1 MLEVGKFYDLKIVK
15 TVDFGVYLSANE
27 NDEQKVLLPK
37 KEVPEGSNKGDTLNV
52 FIYRDSDD
60 RLIATVKKPLID
72 MDNLAALEVKDVSK
86 IGAFL
91 DWGLDKDL
99 LLPYKEQIRTVHIGD
114 KFLVALYTDKS
125 DRLCATM
132 KINKYLSE
140 NSPYKKDDKVT
151 GTVINVNPEMGA
163 YIAVD
168 NKYYGML
175 NKNEIHE
182 RLESGAVVEAR
193 VASVRSD
200 GKLNLSLR
208 EKAYIQMDSDV
219 LTIKKVMQE
228 FGGEL
233 PFDDKVD
240 PATIEKYFKMSKNA
254 FKRAIGRMM
263 KNGIVIKEDGRLI
276 YVEKK

>member
-1 MLEVGKFYDLKIVK
+1 MLEVGKFYSLKVVK
-15 TVDFGVYLSANE
+15 MVDFGVYLAESE
-27 NDEQKVLLPK
+27 TSEQKVLLPK
-37 KEVPEGSNKGDTLNV
+37 KEVPEDVNKDDTVYV

-60 RLIATVKKPLID
+60 RLIATTKTPLID
-72 MDNLAALEVKDVSK
+72 MDHLAALKVKDVSK

-99 LLPYKEQIRTVHIGD
+99 LLPYKEQIRTVHVGD
-114 KFLVALYTDKS
+114 KFLVALYPDKS

-140 NSPYKKDDKVT
+140 DSPYKKDDKVK
-151 GTVINVNPEMGA
+151 GTIININPEMGA
-163 YIAVD
+163 YVAVD

-182 RLESGAVVEAR
+182 KLETGSEIEAR

-219 LTIKKVMQE
+219 LIIKKVMEE

-233 PFDDKVD
+233 PFDDKAD

-263 KNGIVIKEDGRLI
+263 KNGIVLKEDGRLI

>member
-1 MLEVGKFYDLKIVK
+1 MLEVGRFYDLKIVK
-15 TVDFGVYLSANE
+15 TVDFGVYLSESE

-37 KEVPEGSNKGDTLNV
+37 KEVPEGCNKGDVLNV

-60 RLIATVKKPLID
+60 RLIATAKKPLID
-72 MDNLAALEVKDVSK
+72 MENLAALEVKDVSK

-182 RLESGAVVEAR
+182 RLESGSVVEAR

-219 LTIKKVMQE
+219 ITIKKVMQE

-263 KNGIVIKEDGRLI
+263 KNGIVLKEDGRLI

>member
-219 LTIKKVMQE
+219 LIIKKVMQE

>member
-15 TVDFGVYLSANE
+15 TVDFGVYLSESE

-37 KEVPEGSNKGDTLNV
+37 KEVPEGCNKGDTLNV

-182 RLESGAVVEAR
+182 RLESGTVIEAR

-263 KNGIVIKEDGRLI
+263 KNGIVLKEEGRLI

>member
-15 TVDFGVYLSANE
+15 TVDFGVYLSVNE

-200 GKLNLSLR
+200 GKLNLSFR

-219 LTIKKVMQE
+219 LIIKKVMQE

>member
-15 TVDFGVYLSANE
+15 TVDFGVYLSESE

-37 KEVPEGSNKGDTLNV
+37 KEVPEGSGKGDTLNV

-182 RLESGAVVEAR
+182 RLESGTVIEAR

-263 KNGIVIKEDGRLI
+263 KNGIVLKEEGRLI

>member
-99 LLPYKEQIRTVHIGD
+99 LLPYKEQIRTLHIGD

-219 LTIKKVMQE
+219 LIIKKVMQE

>member
-168 NKYYGML
+168 NKY
-175 NKNEIHE
+175 
-182 RLESGAVVEAR
+182 
-193 VASVRSD
+193 
-200 GKLNLSLR
+200 
-208 EKAYIQMDSDV
+208 
-219 LTIKKVMQE
+219 
-228 FGGEL
+228 
-233 PFDDKVD
+233 
-240 PATIEKYFKMSKNA
+240 
-254 FKRAIGRMM
+254 
-263 KNGIVIKEDGRLI
+263 
-276 YVEKK
+276 

>member
-1 MLEVGKFYDLKIVK
+1 MKIVK
-15 TVDFGVYLSANE
+15 TVDFGVYLSESE

-37 KEVPEGSNKGDTLNV
+37 KEVPEGCNKGDVLNV

-60 RLIATVKKPLID
+60 RLIATAKKPLID
-72 MDNLAALEVKDVSK
+72 MENLAALEVKDVSK

-182 RLESGAVVEAR
+182 RLESGSVVEAR

-208 EKAYIQMDSDV
+208 
-219 LTIKKVMQE
+219 
-228 FGGEL
+228 
-233 PFDDKVD
+233 
-240 PATIEKYFKMSKNA
+240 
-254 FKRAIGRMM
+254 
-263 KNGIVIKEDGRLI
+263 
-276 YVEKK
+276 